1 MSKLELTTP
10 ILVDVNNTFYKLIY
24 ISFADDGSIYIF
36 FPRKKGYAVSKE
48 KDLPDKIVGKMTVS
62 LDGFPERIFS
72 PYISYH
78 PKSKSVHVNTQDK
91 VIYKLDAEVINM
103 AENKDILAFPLCQ
116 ILFPR
121 FSYLD
126 VYSSKKYTHPF
137 IVKSKTA
144 YPDSSLNIEIFI
156 QPVGTYSDWDD
167 LPLDK
172 ARRANSNPVG
182 LARFNSEKLKSH
194 TCTLAVTELKTKT
207 GILDNVVPGII
218 VAMFNERQ
226 PYIFELTPSD

>member
-1 MSKLELTTP
+1 MSKLDLTTP
-10 ILVDVNNTFYKLIY
+10 ILVEVNNTFYKLIY
-24 ISFADDGSIYIF
+24 ISFADDGSIYVF
-36 FPRKKGYAVSKE
+36 FPRKKGYVVSKG
-48 KDLPDKIVGKMTVS
+48 KDLPDKIIGEMTIS
-62 LDGFPERIFS
+62 LDKFPEKIFS

-103 AENKDILAFPLCQ
+103 AESKDIPAFPLCQ

-126 VYSSKKYTHPF
+126 VYSSKKYLHPF
-137 IVKSKTA
+137 TIKSKTI

-172 ARRANSNPVG
+172 ARRAKSNPVG

-194 TCTLAVTELKTKT
+194 TCTLAITELKTKT
-207 GILDNVVPGII
+207 EVLDNVVPGII
-218 VAMFNERQ
+218 VAMFNEKQ
-226 PYIFELTPSD
+226 PYVFELTPNI

>member
-10 ILVDVNNTFYKLIY
+10 ILIEIDEICYKLIY

-36 FPRKKGYAVSKE
+36 FPRKRGYIVSKE
-48 KDLPDKIVGKMTVS
+48 KDLPDKIINKMTVS
-62 LDGFPERIFS
+62 LDRFPDKIFS

-78 PKSKSVHVNTQDK
+78 PKLKSVHVNTQNREM
-91 VIYKLDAEVINM
+91 YKLDAKVINM
-103 AENKDILAFPLCQ
+103 AENKGILTFPLCQ

-137 IVKSKTA
+137 IIKSKTA
-144 YPDSSLNIEIFI
+144 YPETCLNVEVFI
-156 QPVGTYSDWDD
+156 HPIGTYSDWEN
-167 LPLDK
+167 LPLNK
-172 ARRANSNPVG
+172 VRRENSNPVG
-182 LARFNSEKLKSH
+182 LARFSSKKLRSH
-194 TCTLAVTELKTKT
+194 TCTLAITEAKTKYE
-207 GILDNVVPGII
+207 ILDNVIPGII

-226 PYIFELTPSD
+226 PYIFELTPNG